1 MWNEWSPAAF
11 ARAAAEKRPM
21 LLSLVTAWSDECAMM
36 DDETYSRPE
45 IASLIEERFV
55 AVRVDGDRR
64 PDLNERYNL
73 GGWPTT
79 AFLTGRGEVL
89 TGGTYFDGERMIATL
104 RQVADAYRDRADEIN
119 ARAAAVR
126 SVKRQWDVKPQL
138 YVDTLQPDS
147 DLIAHFRS

>member
-1 MWNEWSPAAF
+1 MWLEWSCAAF
-11 ARAAAEKRPM
+11 TREQAETKPILR
-21 LLSLVTAWSDECAMM
+21 SLVTASSDGCGAM
-36 DDETYSRPE
+36 DEATYPE
-45 IASLIEERFV
+45 AGGGSLIGRRFV

-89 TGGTYFDGERMIATL
+89 TGGTYFDAESMIATL
-104 RQVADAYRDRADEIN
+104 RQFADAYRDRADEIN

-126 SVKRQWDVKPQL
+126 SVKRQWEL
-138 YVDTLQPDS
+138 
-147 DLIAHFRS
+147 